1 MEINLGGTGMY
12 TVMIVE
18 DELLVRMGL
27 MASISWDSFGLRV
40 VAEASNGNEAW
51 ALFQQHRPD
60 IVMTDI
66 RIPGMSGLQL
76 MHAVRE
82 ADPTCALI
90 VITCVEEF
98 VTLKEAMSL
107 GVVGYLVKATMRRQD
122 IVDAAKKAR
131 RALEDS
137 GRAEVD
143 SGRAG
148 EIGAMMK
155 AYFLSRTASYETM
168 MRACRVEIPE
178 KLGGFVFVRMSRAGG
193 IAPTLRRSVRNL
205 LSERMA
211 RLNPIAMSR
220 DEEGILVLLR
230 SPDAMQP
237 LRALLSGVRRYCQEI
252 FGLDALFCVCVEE
265 APVRALPDAV
275 QRVAGYSAEDYLY
288 TDAVLAVHADG
299 SVNDPA
305 VNQCLGLLRENLWLL
320 RRGNSVTEIRERME
334 RVESELG
341 SGWAILASAVYYL
354 AQYLAEAARIPD
366 AKSFF
371 QEMQAERKLG
381 TLFSLL
387 TERVVRPALGDRRM
401 RAEVAKAISYMS
413 ENLKKDVSLT
423 KLASVVGLHPT
434 YFSRLF
440 KQEMGMN
447 FSDFM
452 TVLRVDRAQELLKT
466 QEMSVQEI
474 ADACGFSDVSYF
486 CRKFKS
492 VVGTTPSAWRM
503 R

>member
-230 SPDAMQP
+230 SPAAMQP
-237 LRALLSGVRRYCQEI
+237 L
-252 FGLDALFCVCVEE
+252 
-265 APVRALPDAV
+265 RALPDAV

-305 VNQCLGLLRENLWLL
+305 VNQCLALLRENLWLL
-320 RRGNSVTEIRERME
+320 RRGNSVAEIRERME

-452 TVLRVDRAQELLKT
+452 TVLRMDRAQELLKT